1 MKNQMVPVSVLALA
15 TIISIATAV
24 AFDSKGIRPAL
35 DEISRNTP
43 EIGNMLRECSGPRAR
58 NDEFVSEAC
67 NICERN
73 GNIRFT
79 TEHGFAAACGGQYT
93 GIFITA
99 IERWDMNKG
108 NFVEYT
114 VANPK
119 KGFKEKIVYNL

>member
-1 MKNQMVPVSVLALA
+1 MKNQVPVVVLALA
-15 TIISIATAV
+15 TIISVATAV

-73 GNIRFT
+73 GHIRFT
-79 TEHGFAAACGGQYT
+79 TDHGFAAACDGQYK
-93 GIFITA
+93 GIYISA
-99 IERWDMNKG
+99 VERWRFNKG

-114 VANPK
+114 VSNPAL
-119 KGFKEKIVYNL
+119 GFKEKVIKDL